1 DVQVAPAEPPATL
14 AELLGA
20 APAWETLVDA
30 LAAGWQ
36 EAIGATLRRDA
47 LEGQEVRGA
56 EGHRARFEDPA
67 WTWHR

>member
-1 DVQVAPAEPPATL
+1 
-14 AELLGA
+14 LLGT

-36 EAIGATLRRDA
+36 EVLCAR
-47 LEGQEVRGA
+47 LERGA
-56 EGHRARFEDPA
+56 LTGEEARRAEGFRVRYEDPA